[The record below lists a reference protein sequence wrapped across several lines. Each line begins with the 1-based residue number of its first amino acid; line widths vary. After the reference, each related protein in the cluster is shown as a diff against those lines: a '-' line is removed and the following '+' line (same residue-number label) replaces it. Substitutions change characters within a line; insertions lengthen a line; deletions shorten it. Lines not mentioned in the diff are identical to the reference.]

1 MAYQYIEDN
10 GGGLYLFVF
19 DGDGNLVEGIGN
31 LEYAGAGEGAEVQ
44 AALRADAVAEVR
56 TWEGRLDDPQT
67 VYDAFCADWTAQTVA
82 DERGV
87 YVERMGRAAM
97 RYFGIAEG

>member
-19 DGDGNLVEGIGN
+19 DGGGALVAGIGN

-44 AALRADAVAEVR
+44 DALRADAVAAVR
-56 TWEGRLDDPQT
+56 TWEGQLEDPRP
-67 VYDAFCADWTAQTVA
+67 VYDAFCADWTAKIVA

-87 YVERMGRAAM
+87 YPDRMGRAAM
-97 RYFGIAEG
+97 IYFGIAER

>member
-19 DGDGNLVEGIGN
+19 DGDTLAAGIGN
-31 LEYAGAGEGAEVQ
+31 LEYAGGGEGAEVQ
-44 AALRADAVAEVR
+44 AELRADAVEAVR
-56 TWEGRLDDPQT
+56 TWEGRLDDPRT
-67 VYDAFCADWTAQTVA
+67 VYDAFCADWTSHVVA

-87 YVERMGRAAM
+87 YPDRMGRAAM
-97 RYFGIAEG
+97 RYFGVTER

>member
-10 GGGLYLFVF
+10 GGGIFLFVF
-19 DGDGNLVEGIGN
+19 NEAGALVAGIGN

-44 AALRADAVAEVR
+44 DALRADALEAVH
-56 TWEGRLDDPQT
+56 TWEGRLEDPRP
-67 VYDAFCADWTAQTVA
+67 VYDAFCADSTSEVVA

-87 YVERMGRAAM
+87 YPDRMGRAAL
-97 RYFGIAEG
+97 RYFGIAER